1 MHIVSMM
8 SAPWCGW
15 TMLVLLL
22 FAVLAEVTQP
32 GVITQT
38 LSSLTA
44 RTDRTYK
51 DSPTTF
57 MGQLCISLFRIGT
70 PAVALCLC
78 FLPVQHASFVAFW
91 AVCGVIFAV
100 LLVKMLCNVLLDYT
114 FSFTRRF
121 GDTYEHYG
129 NIATLSTVVLYPA
142 LLVLLRIPD
151 QQIAQWTVGII
162 ALLFLCLWLYR
173 AARTFVV
180 SLPAILY
187 LLLYILTL
195 EVLPMV
201 ACIYCSA
208 KLIMIL

>member
-57 MGQLCISLFRIGT
+57 MGQLFISLFRIGT

-78 FLPVQHASFVAFW
+78 FLPAQHASFVAFW
-91 AVCGVIFAV
+91 AVCGVILAV

-121 GDTYEHYG
+121 GDSYEHYG